1 MQRVGGRMKFID
13 ICSGIGGFRSAL
25 EKHGHECVAF
35 AEIDKLQNKVTKAI
49 YETENE
55 EELDDITSVTDEH
68 FRLYRGQVDIITGAF
83 LAKPLVSQGIAEGLK
98 IQEGQSSFILRGR
111 LKRSNHLMYYW
122 KTSRAT
128 LTTNLWNNRSR
139 WMNWGISSNGACLTA
154 NIGEFTQNRMGL
166 V

>member
-35 AEIDKLQNKVTKAI
+35 AEIDKFAKQSYKAI

-83 LAKPLVSQGIAEGLK
+83 LAKPLVSQGIAE
-98 IQEGQSSFILRGR
+98 
-111 LKRSNHLMYYW
+111 
-122 KTSRAT
+122 
-128 LTTNLWNNRSR
+128 
-139 WMNWGISSNGACLTA
+139 
-154 NIGEFTQNRMGL
+154 

>member
-35 AEIDKLQNKVTKAI
+35 AEIDKFAKQSYKAI

-83 LAKPLVSQGIAEGLK
+83 LAKPLVSQES
-98 IQEGQSSFILRGR
+98 QRFEDTRGQSSFILRGR

-122 KTSRAT
+122 KTSKGYSH
-128 LTTNLWNNRSR
+128 TTKGELMEQSFKR
-139 WMNWGISSNGACLTA
+139 WMNWGISSNGACLSEILGSSTK
-154 NIGEFTQNRMGL
+154 
-166 V
+166 